1 MTSSTHADARPW
13 NEIHA
18 ERKARMA
25 RLTHNWEIHNS
36 WAQRVYKCTNCGV
49 YSSIIKGRVHWS
61 MDEFF
66 KHEEIVDN
74 EIHMPTCK
82 EFEMMDALE

>member
-1 MTSSTHADARPW
+1 MTSSTHGDTRLW
-13 NEIHA
+13 SEIRA
-18 ERKARMA
+18 EREARKAR
-25 RLTHNWEIHNS
+25 LSHDWEIHDH
-36 WAQRVYKCTNCGV
+36 WGQRVYKCKNCGV
-49 YSSIIKGRVHWS
+49 YGSIIKGRVHWS